1 MQSLSN
7 GFIIMPN
14 QIFYLK
20 TCDTC
25 KKIIS
30 QINDLKSF
38 ELIDIKEKPLTVHQ
52 LESLYQ
58 KTNSYEKLFSK
69 RAKLYK
75 ERDLKNEDLSEN
87 DIKHLILEH
96 YTFLS
101 RPVIV
106 YKDDVFIGN
115 SPKTIA
121 QMLEQVN
128 AK

>member
-1 MQSLSN
+1 
-7 GFIIMPN
+7 MPN

-38 ELIDIKEKPLTVHQ
+38 ELIDIKEKYLTLYQ
-52 LESLYQ
+52 LENLYQ

-75 ERDLKNEDLSEN
+75 ERDLKNENLSEN
-87 DIKHLILEH
+87 DIKHLFLEH

-106 YKDDVFIGN
+106 YEDDIFIGN
-115 SPKTIA
+115 SSKTIA